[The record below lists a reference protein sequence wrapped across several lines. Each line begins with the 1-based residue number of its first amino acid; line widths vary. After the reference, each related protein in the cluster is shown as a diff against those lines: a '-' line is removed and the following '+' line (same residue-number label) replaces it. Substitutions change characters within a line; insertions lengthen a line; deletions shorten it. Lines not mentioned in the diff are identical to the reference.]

1 MNRENNRRGLSK
13 MNLFKLAAS
22 ALVLGSTMV
31 GCTMDANGS
40 HAASVSAVKAERIA
54 AAAAAQASKAMAKRD
69 YAKAIALVET
79 AVAAQPRNAAYRML
93 LGQAYLGAGR
103 FQSAETSFSDTL
115 TLDPERER
123 AALNLALT
131 QIALGKQGAAKTTLA
146 DYRDKLAAADFG
158 LAMALAGDPD
168 EAVRVLEF
176 ASRAPDANAKT
187 RQNLAL
193 AYALQGKWA
202 NAKVMAVQDLT
213 PDAADARIAEW
224 AGFARPGGSS
234 EQVVALLGVKR
245 ASDAGQPTRLALNAP
260 SAAVQTAMIE
270 ARQPVAPQP
279 VMAEPT
285 PPPMAAPEAP
295 APVADA
301 AAPAFETMTSAPAQ
315 PVASVASQ
323 PAFTP
328 IIRADARPM
337 KLPAKQAVVAPARP
351 VPARTTPMLRP
362 ANFVKPVASGKF
374 VVQLGAFSTTSVA
387 ERAWGKVSGK
397 IDLAGYD
404 AVNGSVKRG
413 NFSLIRLSVGGF
425 GSRDDANTVCA
436 RIKQTGN
443 SCFVRVQSG
452 DAPARWVQKHTYRV
466 ASR

>member
-1 MNRENNRRGLSK
+1 MNRGNTRRGLST
-13 MNLFKLAAS
+13 MGFLKLAAS

-54 AAAAAQASKAMAKRD
+54 AAAAARASKAMGKRD
-69 YAKAIALVET
+69 YVKAIGLAET

-131 QIALGKQGAAKTTLA
+131 QIALGKQAAAKSTLA

-245 ASDAGQPTRLALNAP
+245 ATDAGQPTRLALNAAP
-260 SAAVQTAMIE
+260 TAVQTAMVE
-270 ARQPVAPQP
+270 APQP
-279 VMAEPT
+279 VAVAEPA

-295 APVADA
+295 APQAPVAEA
-301 AAPAFETMTSAPAQ
+301 AAPAFET
-315 PVASVASQ
+315 PVAAPVRPVAYVA
-323 PAFTP
+323 PKPVAAPRAAP
-328 IIRADARPM
+328 IIRADARPI
-337 KLPAKQAVVAPARP
+337 KQAVVAPVRF
-351 VPARTTPMLRP
+351 VPARVSPMLRP
-362 ANFVKPVASGKF
+362 ANFVKPVAGGKF
-374 VVQLGAFSTTSVA
+374 VVQLGAFSNAAIA

-404 AVNGSVKRG
+404 AVNGAVKHG
-413 NFSLIRLSVGGF
+413 NLSLIRLSVGGF
-425 GSRDDANTVCA
+425 GSHDDASAVCA